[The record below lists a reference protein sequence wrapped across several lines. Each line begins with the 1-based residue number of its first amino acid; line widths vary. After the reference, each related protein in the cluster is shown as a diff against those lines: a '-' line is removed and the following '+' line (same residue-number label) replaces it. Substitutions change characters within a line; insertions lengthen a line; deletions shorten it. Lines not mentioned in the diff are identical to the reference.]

1 MNFELKS
8 SIEQFIIDYEN
19 QINDMDKLTTD
30 IFLEKAINLLEK
42 VIKQEERLS

>member
-1 MNFELKS
+1 MNSEVKG
-8 SIEQFIIDYEN
+8 SIEQFIVDYEN

-42 VIKQEERLS
+42 AIKQEERLS

>member
-1 MNFELKS
+1 MNSEVKG
-8 SIEQFIIDYEN
+8 SIEQFIVDYEN

-42 VIKQEERLS
+42 VIKQEERL

>member
-1 MNFELKS
+1 MNSELKS
-8 SIEQFIIDYEN
+8 SIEQFIVDYEN